1 MADSSRSWGGSAYEP
16 LYSPAF
22 HGAADMVE
30 LLRTGDMVMLGWLR
44 NRLSEAGIEAYVFD
58 AHTSS
63 LYAGALDAVTA
74 RVMVDEAD
82 ADRARLILAEG
93 HRLGADE

>member
-1 MADSSRSWGGSAYEP
+1 
-16 LYSPAF
+16 
-22 HGAADMVE
+22 
-30 LLRTGDMVMLGWLR
+30 MLGWLR
-44 NRLSEAGIEAYVFD
+44 KRLREAEIEAHIFD
-58 AHTSS
+58 THTSS
-63 LYAGALDAVTA
+63 LYGGALDAVAA